1 MGNSQQKKINEEE
14 LKPYLKEGLTM
25 EDLINL
31 TKAFNSLDEDEDGKI
46 EYDIQKITDID
57 KFDLPIQEENGKI
70 VLNYNQFMKIMTEN
84 IIKNREKFGKKGTSF
99 ESETDTV
106 ICLLCPIY
114 IYKILFIYFNY
125 L

>member
-106 ICLLCPIY
+106 ICLLCPF
-114 IYKILFIYFNY
+114 KLK
-125 L
+125 